1 MKKSQFYMNN
11 ICLNICL
18 IRLKRKGFSLIEL
31 VLVISIIA
39 ITASFV
45 IPLLNGTQEKAY
57 QDTVTQEMKE
67 IQKAFGNLNR
77 DCLLSKSNLQEC
89 VKYGLWGLFTRKHP
103 ADSNKDLEAYSP
115 ERMRG
120 WRGKYMSFEDTV
132 RIDPSSD
139 GQQESTDASAVEVM
153 VIKDPYGGYYRVL
166 GVTPFDESKLF
177 LVCTGLD
184 NKLDTVSSNKDA
196 DGNIIALGDDKV
208 IKLIP

>member
-1 MKKSQFYMNN
+1 MKKSQIHINE
-11 ICLNICL
+11 ICLNVCL
-18 IRLKRKGFSLIEL
+18 LRLKRRCFSLIEL

-77 DCLLSKSNLQEC
+77 DCLLSKSNLLEC
-89 VKYGLWGLFTRKHP
+89 VKYGLWGLFTKKHP
-103 ADSNKDLEAYSP
+103 VDSNKDLEDFSP
-115 ERMRG
+115 DRMRG

-132 RIDPSSD
+132 RINPLLN
-139 GQQESTDASAVEVM
+139 GQPESTGVSSVAIM

-166 GVTPFDESKLF
+166 GVSPFDESKVF

-184 NKLDTVSSNKDA
+184 KKLDTVSTNKDS

-208 IKLIP
+208 LNLIP